1 MSEHDEIAPSDRGHW
16 IRRSLPLETETTR
29 FILVSVLDIVMT
41 YMVIRYS
48 HEGRTEIKIGEG
60 NPLPAMFISR
70 WGFPG
75 MVAFKMVIVTF
86 VAVLAQVIARF
97 SIRKA
102 RFMLNFGTVIVSC
115 VVLYSLWLLLGVW
128 IWN

>member
-1 MSEHDEIAPSDRGHW
+1 MSEHDEIASSDRRHW
-16 IRRSLPLETETTR
+16 IRRTLPLESETTR

-48 HEGRTEIKIGEG
+48 HEGRTELKIGEG
-60 NPLPAMFISR
+60 NPIPAMFISR
-70 WGFPG
+70 WGIPG
-75 MVAFKMVIVTF
+75 MVAFKMVIVALVT
-86 VAVLAQVIARF
+86 VLAQVIARY
-97 SIRKA
+97 SVRKA

-128 IWN
+128 NWS